1 MLLSPTKGQIYF
13 AEYDVMKSVSASLG
27 VAYSNRRRAASSEA
41 ERQWWESRRTSL
53 RQFVAEAV
61 DTDQEDLLART
72 RLMRAEF
79 DRLGGLGSP
88 GRD

>member
-1 MLLSPTKGQIYF
+1 MSPTKGQIYF

-41 ERQWWESRRTSL
+41 EQQWWESRRTSL